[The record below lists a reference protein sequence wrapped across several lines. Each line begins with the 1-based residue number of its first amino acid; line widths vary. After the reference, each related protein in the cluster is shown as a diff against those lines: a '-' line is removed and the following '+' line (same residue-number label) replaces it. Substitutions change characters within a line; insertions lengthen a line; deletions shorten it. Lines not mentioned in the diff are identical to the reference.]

1 MDLWSGY
8 VTTFMRDLREALDGT
23 GAGRRVRVA
32 VARMDQTCAHMV
44 KPLYWRR
51 RRRC

>member
-32 VARMDQTCAHMV
+32 AGRSPGWTKLA
-44 KPLYWRR
+44 PIW
-51 RRRC
+51 